1 MGRDFS
7 NFLMCLERV
16 CFSFN
21 TNESELC
28 PQQDLLEA
36 LKDVQFLFISSPFFL
51 ELIKPELQ
59 ISLV

>member
-1 MGRDFS
+1 
-7 NFLMCLERV
+7 MCLERV